1 MKQKLIL
8 ATVLCSGILISAGTI
23 LWNSNSGQ
31 RSGENSQ
38 SHSNSKQQKSGNP
51 IFPGLRADFD
61 KTGEILRITGK
72 ETKQGQSIIQTSRT
86 SREVFEWILKQNPRK
101 LHFEIVYLN
110 DADMALLEQL
120 SELEEITLKNTNA
133 GDQTVSHLL
142 KIKSL
147 KRLSIQ
153 NGNITDQSVFL
164 FSQMTGLDSLSLK
177 ENRFLPWKS
186 YQILKD
192 LLPDTKIEKFI

>member
-1 MKQKLIL
+1 MKQKLIPT
-8 ATVLCSGILISAGTI
+8 AVLVTGILIIAGTI
-23 LWNSNSGQ
+23 LWKSYSGLIVSVNQ
-31 RSGENSQ
+31 QADSKL
-38 SHSNSKQQKSGNP
+38 KQQKTGTP
-51 IFPGLRADFD
+51 IFPGLRAGFD

-72 ETKQGQSIIQTSRT
+72 ETRQGQSIIQTSRT

-147 KRLSIQ
+147 KRLSIH
-153 NGNITDQSVFL
+153 NATITDKSVFL
-164 FSQMTGLDSLSLK
+164 ISQMTGLDSLSLK